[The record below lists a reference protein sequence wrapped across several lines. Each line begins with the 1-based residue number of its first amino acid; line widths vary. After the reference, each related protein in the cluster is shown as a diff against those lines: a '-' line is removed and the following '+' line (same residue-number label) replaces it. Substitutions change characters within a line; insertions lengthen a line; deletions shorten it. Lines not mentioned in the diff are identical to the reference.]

1 MWDSITDAA
10 GIVGPDDL
18 PLLDWAHA
26 TATDTGRYMMLLDNH
41 ALAYS
46 NTAQAIVHA
55 VGT

>member
-10 GIVGPDDL
+10 GIIGPDDL

-26 TATDTGRYMMLLDNH
+26 TRTENGRCVILLNNH
-41 ALAYS
+41 GLVYS
-46 NTAQAIVHA
+46 NTAQAIVRA